1 MNIDSINP
9 TRLARLF
16 NGLNSVVM
24 VARAS
29 DFVLVDVNVSFEKL
43 FDVTREHALGKKPSE
58 LGLWQD
64 DQQRRSIAHQLH
76 ELGGVVGTTVVSF
89 HLPDKRFGNALLS
102 AERFEFAG
110 SAFFLVFLQRI
121 MFFGE
126 ASAALER
133 PLDSYASFF
142 QDADIGFFRM
152 WPGREGLIETNSKTA
167 EILGYDSIEHFVQSS
182 RVKPMTHYVDDKDF
196 YSMRECLFRDGK
208 QPQRRVKVRRLDG
221 HEIWVLE
228 SLRAVRDRD
237 GKVLFIEGHIS
248 DQSELDVANAQLER
262 LEAQHRLIL
271 DNAPIGIY
279 FSLENR
285 IEIVNP
291 ALCRLLGYEQEEI
304 IGEHFLKFVAPE
316 DQETMLART
325 NERER
330 GSYVSSEF
338 EVKVIRKDGSTR
350 LLEVRGDPIAIDQ
363 RMGITGSIRDVTEER
378 QSAQRIAHA
387 ETRYRNLFENAV
399 LGLFLIDAKGALIEA
414 NRSTLTMFG
423 FEHSMQLSAYFDQF
437 ADALVDKQERDRF
450 NTAVRDRVSLSPFEA
465 RIFHRHG
472 HEFWGAIS
480 LRVADGQDGIAF
492 EGSLQDVSARRLAE
506 LQLKFQAN
514 HDNLTRMPNRQRF
527 ETLLSEYMDAA
538 RRAEP
543 SIQQAH
549 WVLLLDLDGFKVVND
564 SLGHAAGDELLMMIS
579 DRMLKELPEGL
590 LISRY
595 GGDEFAV
602 VTRDKISEGQAI
614 SIAESVLGAF
624 SRPFLVRGH
633 QIFATASLGIARL
646 DAMYKEPSHVMRDAD
661 TAMYRAK
668 AAGKNRYE
676 VFDAEMHRAAQER
689 LQIETDLRFGVERSE
704 FITYYQPIVNL
715 QTGRVVGAEALTR
728 WKHPTRGVL
737 PPSVF
742 ITLAEES
749 GLLISIDLGMI
760 DDACK
765 QLARWQKEFGDA
777 APKTI
782 SVNISDRLFISSGFA
797 GSLADMIRSSGIDP
811 GALQL
816 EVTETVFRG
825 NFETTLQILRELK
838 SIGVRLLVDDFG
850 TGYSSL
856 VSFTHAAF
864 DGLKID
870 RGFVIDIETNERNRA
885 LVKTICQFARDLNL
899 NVISEGVESFR
910 QTEILL
916 ELGCTLGQGFR
927 YAPALPADAFAA
939 RLQTINQRDPHST
952 I

>member
-1 MNIDSINP
+1 MQIESINP

-16 NGLNSVVM
+16 NGLSSVVL

-29 DFVLVDVNVSFEKL
+29 DLALVDVNSAFEEV
-43 FDVTREHALGKKPSE
+43 FGVTREFALGKRPSE
-58 LGLWQD
+58 MGLWQD
-64 DQQRRSIAHQLH
+64 DSQRRSVAHQLQ
-76 ELGGVVGTTVVSF
+76 EFGGVAGSTVISF
-89 HLPDKRFGNALLS
+89 HLPNQRFGNALIS
-102 AERFEFAG
+102 AERLEFG
-110 SAFFLVFLQRI
+110 GNLYFLVFLQRI
-121 MFFGE
+121 MQYNDG
-126 ASAALER
+126 SAALER

-142 QDADIGFFRM
+142 QDAELGFFRM
-152 WPGREGLIETNSKTA
+152 WPGRAGLIEANQKTA
-167 EILGYDSIEHFVQSS
+167 EILGYNSVEQLMLAS
-182 RVKPMTHYVDDKDF
+182 RSKPMSHYAEDADF
-196 YSMRECLFRDGK
+196 YIMRDNLQRDGK
-208 QPQRRVKVRRLDG
+208 QPQRRVRMRRMDG

-237 GKVLFIEGHIS
+237 GKILFIEGHIN
-248 DQSELDVANAQLER
+248 DQSELDVANSQLER

-279 FSLENR
+279 LTIEHQ

-291 ALCRLLGYEQEEI
+291 ALCKLLGYEAEEI
-304 IGEHFLKFVAPE
+304 IGQHFLKFVAPDDHE
-316 DQETMLART
+316 QMRSRMD
-325 NERER
+325 ERHR
-330 GSYVSSEF
+330 GNHVPSEYQ
-338 EVKVIRKDGSTR
+338 VHIIRNDGAVR
-350 LLEVRGDPIAIDQ
+350 LFEVRGDPIVINDKL
-363 RMGITGSIRDVTEER
+363 GVTGSIRDITEEQ

-387 ETRYRNLFENAV
+387 EARYRNLFENAA
-399 LGLFLIDAKGALIEA
+399 LGLFLIDDKGALIEA
-414 NRSTLTMFG
+414 NRATLRMFG
-423 FEHSMQLSAYFDQF
+423 FEHSVQLRAYFDLF
-437 ADALVDKQERDRF
+437 SDALVDKQERDRF
-450 NTAVRDRVSLSPFEA
+450 NAAVRDRAPLNQFEA
-465 RIFHRHG
+465 RIVHRAG

-480 LRVADGQDGIAF
+480 LRVADSADGLAY

-506 LQLKFQAN
+506 LQLKYQAN
-514 HDNLTRMPNRQRF
+514 HDSLTRMPNRQRF
-527 ETLLSEYMDAA
+527 EHLLSEYMDIA
-538 RRAEP
+538 RREP
-543 SIQQAH
+543 SSQNAH

-564 SLGHAAGDELLMMIS
+564 SLGHAAGDELLTMIS
-579 DRMLKELPEGL
+579 DRMLKELADSL

-602 VTRDKISEGQAI
+602 VTRGKIAEGQAI
-614 SIAESVLGAF
+614 SLAESVLGAF

-633 QIFATASLGIARL
+633 QIFATASLGIARV
-646 DAMYKEPSHVMRDAD
+646 DATYKEPQHVMRDAD

-689 LQIETDLRFGVERSE
+689 LQIETDLRFGVERNE
-704 FITYYQPIVNL
+704 FVTYFQPIVNL

-728 WKHPTRGVL
+728 WKHPTRGML

-749 GLLISIDLGMI
+749 GLLISIDIGMI
-760 DDACK
+760 DAACK
-765 QLARWQKEFGDA
+765 QLARWQKEFGEG

-782 SVNISDRLFISSGFA
+782 SVNVSDRLFASSGFS
-797 GSLADMIRSSGIDP
+797 GSLADMIRASGIDP

-825 NFETTLQILRELK
+825 NIETTLQILRELK

-856 VSFTHAAF
+856 VSFTQAAF

-870 RGFVIDIETNERNRA
+870 RGFVVDIETNERNRA

-899 NVISEGVESFR
+899 SVISEGVESFR

-927 YAPALPADAFAA
+927 FAPALPADAFAA
-939 RLQTINQRDPHST
+939 RLQTINQRDPLST
-952 I
+952 V